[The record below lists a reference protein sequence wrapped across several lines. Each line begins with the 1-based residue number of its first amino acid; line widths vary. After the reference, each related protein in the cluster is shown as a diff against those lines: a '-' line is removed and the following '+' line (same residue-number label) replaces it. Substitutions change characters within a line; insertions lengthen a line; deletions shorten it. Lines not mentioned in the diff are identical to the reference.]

1 MKKLLYFICLLV
13 ALTTSYTLTT
23 CHLAN
28 ECNALGLLSN
38 VGNGFALF
46 AILRLYYLIWDKH
59 SFNQNLFYM
68 TTLTAI
74 AYGTEFLQGVCII
87 KGSFDVLDI
96 LLYQLAFV
104 VSVYHSFATNVENLF
119 TI

>member
-1 MKKLLYFICLLV
+1 MKKLLCFICLLI

-23 CHLAN
+23 CHLAD

-38 VGNGFALF
+38 VGNGLVLF

-59 SFNQNLFYM
+59 TFNQNLFYM

-74 AYGTEFLQGVCII
+74 AYITKFLQGVCII
-87 KGSFDVLDI
+87 RGSFDVLDI
-96 LLYQLAFV
+96 FFYEIAFSA
-104 VSVYHSFATNVENLF
+104 SVYMSLIANIEKIFM
-119 TI
+119 I